1 VGFFFTILVLLFVEA
16 AFLAVE
22 AFCASTRNVCAA
34 IGVITLTACATAYCI
49 GIVVDVDI
57 VATASSGAAVIV
69 VVVSGSGIIVVV
81 DEVVEVDVVVVGN
94 TVVVVVVDVV
104 VDVVEVVV
112 VVVVTTP
119 ISLCIDSLAALKSTA
134 SAQTH
139 NVTFLSRH
147 DKPEPAPI
155 PIPGY

>member
-112 VVVVTTP
+112 VVTTP

-147 DKPEPAPI
+147 DKPEPAPM